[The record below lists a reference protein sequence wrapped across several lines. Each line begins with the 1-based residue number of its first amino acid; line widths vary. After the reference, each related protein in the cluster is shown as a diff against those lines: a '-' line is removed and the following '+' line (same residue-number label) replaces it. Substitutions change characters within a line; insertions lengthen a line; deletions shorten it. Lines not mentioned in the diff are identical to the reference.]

1 MQPHEV
7 GELGMSIGVHWPR
20 LSSEK
25 STKGERINKVLFN
38 VMNIDCHNDF
48 RTIGLYCARTI
59 AKGGEI
65 LNRTLSREVVSDE
78 VGNAANR

>member
-38 VMNIDCHNDF
+38 AMNIDCHYDS
-48 RTIGLYCARTI
+48 RTIGLYCAGMI
-59 AKGGEI
+59 AKRGKI
-65 LNRTLSREVVSDE
+65 LNRTLSR
-78 VGNAANR
+78 GIR